1 MKRMVSLI
9 LALLMMLSV
18 CALTVFADAVSGR
31 VLTDGETLS
40 PGSRVS
46 AWGTPTIDGT
56 RDDTVYQRWGSA
68 RSTLDEYGS
77 GAAFEIWF
85 ANDGDYLYYWLN
97 VTLPAGENDKMV
109 LDKNDLTRLYID
121 FLNTHTQVYK
131 ATENEY

>member
-97 VTLPAGENDKMV
+97 VTLPAGENDKMCWIR
-109 LDKNDLTRLYID
+109 TI
-121 FLNTHTQVYK
+121 
-131 ATENEY
+131 